1 MIGSETMK
9 HSKNRLSPREWVASA
24 FLIAGILALA
34 CSGDKPY
41 IWIPALLTG
50 LVCWSI
56 AAVILNWPE
65 IKESLQK
72 EIAPSRAAT
81 RTRRTVKLSTYRL
94 AESEEKVN
102 V

>member
-1 MIGSETMK
+1 MK
-9 HSKNRLSPREWVASA
+9 KRKTRLTPRERAASA

-50 LVCWSI
+50 LGCWLIS
-56 AAVILNWPE
+56 ALILNWPE

-72 EIAPSRAAT
+72 ENAPSRAGT
-81 RTRRTVKLSTYRL
+81 RTRRRENNYVYRL
-94 AESEEKVN
+94 AESEEN
-102 V
+102 VK

>member
-1 MIGSETMK
+1 MNHPKT
-9 HSKNRLSPREWVASA
+9 RLTAREWAASA

-72 EIAPSRAAT
+72 EIAPSRAGT
-81 RTRRTVKLSTYRL
+81 RTRRKRHYNTSILT
-94 AESEEKVN
+94 ESEEKVN

>member
-1 MIGSETMK
+1 MK
-9 HSKNRLSPREWVASA
+9 KRKPRLTARERAASA

-72 EIAPSRAAT
+72 EIAPSRAGT
-81 RTRRTVKLSTYRL
+81 RTGRKRHYNTSILT
-94 AESEEKVN
+94 ESEEKVN
-102 V
+102 D

>member
-1 MIGSETMK
+1 MK
-9 HSKNRLSPREWVASA
+9 HSKDRLNPREWAASA

-50 LVCWSI
+50 LGCWLIS
-56 AAVILNWPE
+56 ALILNWPE
-65 IKESLQK
+65 IKGSLQK
-72 EIAPSRAAT
+72 ENAPSRAAT
-81 RTRRTVKLSTYRL
+81 RTRRIAKISTYRL
-94 AESEEKVN
+94 AESEENVN

>member
-1 MIGSETMK
+1 MK
-9 HSKNRLSPREWVASA
+9 HSKDRLTPRERAASA

-50 LVCWSI
+50 LVCWLIS
-56 AAVILNWPE
+56 ALILNWPE
-65 IKESLQK
+65 IKKTLKK
-72 EIAPSRAAT
+72 ENAPSRAAT
-81 RTRRTVKLSTYRL
+81 RTKRRENNYVYRL
-94 AESEEKVN
+94 AESEGNVN